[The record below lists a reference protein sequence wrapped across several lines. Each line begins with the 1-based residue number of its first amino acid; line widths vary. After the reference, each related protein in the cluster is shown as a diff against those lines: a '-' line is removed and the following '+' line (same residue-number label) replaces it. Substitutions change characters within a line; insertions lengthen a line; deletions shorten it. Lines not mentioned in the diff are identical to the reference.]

1 MKELVIDFETQ
12 DDHLKTMGA
21 GWAYGLGERLC
32 LGAQINGTAVDLGT
46 FITNENDINNSIN
59 ISNNTNIVV
68 AHNAQYD
75 NGYLCQAHGNTDWLK
90 DKILIDTVIL
100 AKLYNNTEADFKIL
114 GAGYSLEYLAKK
126 YLKLN
131 KTTGTLG
138 DIVLKHK
145 LINVKDPTTKLSKTK
160 ADNYA
165 KSHMKQLYELE
176 PEVVQE
182 YCKQDVNLCHQLY
195 EFYKLHIPHE
205 QIIFFSDLLKVMIKA
220 RWRGAK
226 VNPEAL
232 YDIKQKLHKQ
242 RDVILEQLKLESG
255 NPDFNPLSTADV
267 AQVLLKT
274 MKDLPTTP
282 KGNVSIVSSWLEE
295 QEHPICRQIV
305 KYRVLEKLSRDFCDN
320 ILEMQSILPEKYKG
334 NIYPTFNILG
344 AETGRMSCSGPNMQQ
359 IPNAKKHK
367 ELGALIRGAYIPSP
381 GKLWA
386 SLDFA
391 AQEPRLQVH
400 YASLVGAEGADLLV
414 QEYNKNPELD
424 LHQIVS
430 DMTGVSRNEAKTIN
444 LGLAYGM
451 GITKLAASLNLSVP
465 QAKILLDNFHTRL
478 PYLKELDE
486 KCKESLKRKGYI
498 QTIGGRKL
506 RLDKSVVIDGKEK
519 SFEYK
524 ALNKL
529 IQGSSADQI
538 MMCLIELDKKGFT
551 VISSIHDEIN
561 LEVNNLEEALLAK
574 EIMENVLKLRV
585 PVVAELSLGTSWG
598 NAVKVTKE
606 NMNEMREKYSYDKK

>member
-1 MKELVIDFETQ
+1 MSKVLVIDVETM
-12 DDHLKTMGA
+12 DEHIKTLGP
-21 GWAYGLGERLC
+21 GWATGLGEVLC
-32 LGAQINGTAVDLGT
+32 ISARINWGPFMKGPKEGLILNYSYGQAKLATEMA
-46 FITNENDINNSIN
+46 DII
-59 ISNNTNIVV
+59 I

-75 NGYLCQAHGNTDWLK
+75 VGYLCQLHGNTNWLK
-90 DKILIDTVIL
+90 DKIIIDTVLL
-100 AKLYNNTEADFKIL
+100 AKLYNNSESNFMIP
-114 GAGYSLEYLAKK
+114 GSGYSLEYLSKK
-126 YLKLN
+126 YLKQN
-131 KTTGTLG
+131 KTGGTLG
-138 DIVLKHK
+138 DLVLKHK
-145 LINVKDPTTKLSKTK
+145 LINAKDHTTKLSKTK

-165 KSHMKQLYELE
+165 KSHMKELYELE
-176 PEVVQE
+176 PEVVQS
-182 YCKQDVNLCHQLY
+182 YCKQDVNLCYQLY
-195 EFYKLHIPHE
+195 QFYKQYIPHE
-205 QIIFFSDLLKVMIKA
+205 QIIFFSDLLKVLIKS
-220 RWRGAK
+220 RWNGAK

-232 YDIKQKLHKQ
+232 YDIKSKLHKQ
-242 RDVILEQLKLESG
+242 RDVILEELKLESG
-255 NPDFNPLSTADV
+255 NEEFNPLSTADV

-282 KGNVSIVSSWLEE
+282 KGNISIVSGWLEE
-295 QEHPICRQIV
+295 QDHPICKQIV
-305 KYRVLEKLSRDFCDN
+305 KYRVLEKLSRDFCEN
-320 ILEMQSILPEKYKG
+320 ILEMQSILPEKFKG
-334 NIYPTFNILG
+334 HIYPTFNILG

-367 ELGALIRGAYIPSP
+367 ELGELIRGAYVSSP

-400 YASLVGAEGADLLV
+400 YASLIDAEGADLLV
-414 QEYNKNPELD
+414 AEYNKNPELD

-486 KCKESLKRKGYI
+486 KCKSSLKRKGYI
-498 QTIGGRKL
+498 ETIGGRKL
-506 RLDKSVVIDGKEK
+506 RLDKSVIIEGKEK

-538 MMCLIELDKKGFT
+538 MMCLIALDKEGFT

-561 LEVNNLEEALLAK
+561 LEVNNLQEALRAK

-598 NAVKVTKE
+598 NAVKVT
-606 NMNEMREKYSYDKK
+606 NDNLNEMREKYG